1 MRWRTTLSRAWSSVA
16 EGFTLA
22 WRALAR
28 GHVLALL
35 LAAVALAHV
44 LLPALVRSDGTA
56 AGAREMYIRAV
67 TGATYLIT
75 ALTTLACACGFFAQE
90 RARKR
95 LALTVVR
102 PASTWGV
109 ACGTWLALCALAAAA
124 FALTAACTALRFP
137 ETPACWHRAVP
148 TLPPAEETARGMLAD
163 YLADPRTP
171 EAVKKAP
178 RATVLR
184 LLTNKERE
192 RYDAVRTGETATWPV
207 PAALARETNVVV
219 RVRFA
224 TPFDMRAP
232 LVGAFTLGPLS
243 GTISN
248 QTQSIVSVPLAP
260 STKYQAP
267 STKHQALSATH
278 QAPGTS
284 LLSFVNH
291 GEHPLMMRPR
301 RDIELLVPADAFAGN
316 LARACAQML
325 TVTALLAA
333 FGLFL
338 SSALSRPV
346 ALFTALAVVAV
357 ALMAPSVVLQFPDEL
372 GTTFGNRACLALTR
386 AIYGLTETACAAQ
399 PISDLATD
407 MCIEPLAVLRGAAV
421 NGLLLPLIL
430 LALAARLVR
439 RNV

>member
-95 LALTVVR
+95 LALTLVR

-243 GTISN
+243 GTVSN

-260 STKYQAP
+260 SAQAP
-267 STKHQALSATH
+267 STKP
-278 QAPGTS
+278 QAPDTS
-284 LLSFVNH
+284 RLSFVNH
-291 GEHPLMMRPR
+291 GAHPLMMRPR

-346 ALFTALAVVAV
+346 ALFTALAVVSV

-407 MCIEPLAVLRGAAV
+407 MCIEPLAVLRGVAV
-421 NGLLLPLIL
+421 NGLLLPLAL
-430 LALAARLVR
+430 LALAARLLR
-439 RNV
+439 HSQQAQ